1 MNQFNDLEFEPNTLG
16 GFGACHTFENG
27 VTISVQASKNH
38 YCTPRE
44 NLPSHDLYSS
54 FEVALWDD
62 NGWLTRNYFPNIDN
76 DVLSM
81 QGREDIDELINQ
93 LNQIKK

>member
-1 MNQFNDLEFEPNTLG
+1 MNQFNDLKFKPNTLG
-16 GFGACHTFENG
+16 GFGAHHTFENG
-27 VTISVQASKNH
+27 VTISVQASEFH
-38 YCTPRE
+38 YCTPKE

-62 NGWLTRNYFPNIDN
+62 NGWLTRNYFPNINDN
-76 DVLSM
+76 VLSR

-93 LNQIKK
+93 LK